1 MYNNNNINTN
11 YNNNN
16 NNNNC
21 YKNNKM
27 KHKKC
32 LNDLFPALDNFRRF
46 YLKAL
51 NIRVPLL
58 ISQH

>member
-16 NNNNC
+16 NNNN
-21 YKNNKM
+21 KTQ
-27 KHKKC
+27 KC
-32 LNDLFPALDNFRRF
+32 LNDLFPALEHFRRF

>member
-1 MYNNNNINTN
+1 MYNYNNINTN
-11 YNNNN
+11 YNNNDN
-16 NNNNC
+16 NN
-21 YKNNKM
+21 KTQ
-27 KHKKC
+27 KC
-32 LNDLFPALDNFRRF
+32 LNDLFPALEHFRRF